1 MEYVIRISRDNEAGV
16 WIAVNDYIP
25 LALESESL
33 DNLIE
38 RVRVAVP
45 ELLELNNLPLA
56 GYISFFA
63 EMREEVAA

>member
-56 GYISFFA
+56 RYISFFA